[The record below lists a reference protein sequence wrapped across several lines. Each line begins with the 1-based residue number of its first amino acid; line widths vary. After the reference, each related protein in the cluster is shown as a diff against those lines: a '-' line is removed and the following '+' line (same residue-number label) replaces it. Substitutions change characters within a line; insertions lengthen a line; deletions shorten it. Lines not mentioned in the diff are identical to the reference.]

1 VTIAHPINSKRKL
14 AAIFAADIAGYGALI
29 NTDEDGTVSKLKLI
43 REAVLPIIE
52 NFGGRVIDL
61 AGDGILAEFGSAVR
75 AVEAAI
81 AVQNRMDILNTQ
93 SEPEMLFRVGVNIGD
108 VIYDDTRLYGDGINI
123 AARLETLSPEGGIC
137 ISGKVY
143 EEVKGKISASFR
155 DIGAQQL
162 KNVAD
167 PVQVFTYEGEHPAES
182 SMSVAIGSV
191 LPLPNKPSIAVLP
204 FANLSGDTEQE
215 YFADGIVEDII
226 AGLSRFKW
234 LFVIARNS
242 SFIHKGKA
250 VDVRQAG
257 RQLGVRYILEGSV
270 RKSGNRIRITTQ
282 LIQADTAANL
292 WTERYDR
299 LLDDVFAVQ
308 DDITTSVVGAIEP
321 SLRKVEIE
329 RVKRRRP
336 ESLDAY
342 DLVLR
347 AMPFVYRLMPEGA
360 NAAIP
365 LLEEAV
371 RLEPDY
377 AAAHAF
383 LAWCYHFRFS
393 RGGRQEDD
401 RVRAIYHARAASA
414 RGVDDATALAI
425 SGLVIWFCDDGDTG
439 AFELFDRALALSSSN
454 IFALSCSTVPLAW
467 TGDTSLAIERA
478 QRALRLS
485 PFDSLNYLAYDALS
499 ISHFQLENYEAA
511 HDAAKRAAESNPH
524 FSVPQALMA
533 AALLRLGRRDAAE
546 LAVQRLLTLDP
557 TFSPQRFSAMV
568 GHMPEVFA
576 RFAEAWHELGLKE

>member
-1 VTIAHPINSKRKL
+1 VTIAHPINSNRKL

-29 NTDEDGTVSKLKLI
+29 NTDEDGTVSKLKLV

-61 AGDGILAEFGSAVR
+61 AGDGILAEFGSAVH

-81 AVQNRMDILNTQ
+81 AVQSRMDILNTQ

-123 AARLETLSPEGGIC
+123 ATRLETLSPEGGIC

-162 KNVAD
+162 KNIAD
-167 PVQVFTYEGEHPAES
+167 PVHVFTFEGEHPAES
-182 SMSVAIGSV
+182 SMATEIGSV

-242 SFIHKGKA
+242 SFIYKGKA
-250 VDVRQAG
+250 VDVKQVG
-257 RQLGVRYILEGSV
+257 HQLGVRYVLEGSV
-270 RKSGNRIRITTQ
+270 RKSGSRIRITTQ

-292 WTERYDR
+292 WAERYDR

-329 RVKRRRP
+329 RVKRKRP
-336 ESLDAY
+336 ENLDAY

-365 LLEEAV
+365 LLREAL

-377 AAAHAF
+377 VAAHAF

-401 RVRAIYHARAASA
+401 RARAIYHARAATS

-425 SGLVIWFCDDGDTG
+425 SGLVIWFCDHGDTG
-439 AFELFDRALALSSSN
+439 AFELFDRALALSGSN

-467 TGDTSLAIERA
+467 TGNTSLAIERA

-485 PFDSLNYLAYDALS
+485 PFDSLNYLPYDALS
-499 ISHFQLENYEAA
+499 ISHFQLQDYEAA
-511 HDAAKRAAESNPH
+511 YDAAKRAAESNPH
-524 FSVPQALMA
+524 FSVPHALMA

-546 LAVQRLLTLDP
+546 LAAQRLLTLDP
-557 TFSPQRFSAMV
+557 TFSPQRFSAIV
-568 GHMPEVFA
+568 GHMPEVFV
-576 RFAEAWHELGLKE
+576 RFVEAWHEVGLKE